1 MTRYSMILLVGLA
14 MAGLSAAAADE
25 MPKGMVVPGPSSA
38 KVVPFEASV
47 RDLIVTGQAARSL
60 YDALPGKGEA
70 QACGAT
76 GLHKGDGKISC
87 AKNGDEHVCHIWL
100 DMQAQTLT
108 QPEID
113 DC

>member
-1 MTRYSMILLVGLA
+1 MSRYATICLIALA
-14 MAGLSAAAADE
+14 SAGLSPATADQ
-25 MPKGMVVPGPSSA
+25 MPKGAPITEPSAA
-38 KVVPFEASV
+38 KAFPFDAGV
-47 RDLIVTGQAARSL
+47 MDLLVTGAAARSL

-87 AKNGDEHVCHIWL
+87 SKNGDDHACHIWL
-100 DMQAQTLT
+100 DTKVQTLAL
-108 QPEID
+108 PEID